1 PFLEAPASAR
11 TCGSGSAGNV
21 HISTRRNQ
29 HRVAKEKN
37 MRIPLSVPTNLF
49 RSRRASTNSRKI
61 LSAAMSLANNG
72 LAACVDAAADA
83 LLRGGI
89 VALPTDTVYGLA
101 CLADCPVAVGRVYAV
116 KGRSSGKP
124 LAVCLDSAARVPDY
138 TIPQDGCSVNAA
150 LLKDLLPGPVTLVLP
165 RGPRLSDRLNPGV
178 SAVGIRVPDHPFILA
193 LCRRIRRPVALTS
206 ANASGA
212 SDSLR
217 PDDFSSLWPD
227 IDLLID
233 GGCLKPGPASTVVE
247 LMPAARLYRV
257 LRTGRALE
265 STACRLARH
274 GYRLEGAEACSSGVA
289 AAGPDDC
296 RLPVPLQVA
305 S

>member
-21 HISTRRNQ
+21 NISTRRNQ

-37 MRIPLSVPTNLF
+37 MRIPLSVPTTLF

-116 KGRSSGKP
+116 KGRSSSKP
-124 LAVCLDSAARVPDY
+124 LAVYSGAA
-138 TIPQDGCSVNAA
+138 
-150 LLKDLLPGPVTLVLP
+150 

-217 PDDFSSLWPD
+217 PDDFSGLWPD

-247 LMPAARLYRV
+247 LIMPAARLYRV

>member
-1 PFLEAPASAR
+1 PASAR

-21 HISTRRNQ
+21 NISTRRNQ

-37 MRIPLSVPTNLF
+37 MRIPLSVPTTLF

-116 KGRSSGKP
+116 KGRSSSKP

-150 LLKDLLPGPVTLVLP
+150 LLKDLLPAQLLWCC
-165 RGPRLSDRLNPGV
+165 RAPRLSDRLNPASQP
-178 SAVGIRVPDHPFILA
+178 SASACPTTRSSW
-193 LCRRIRRPVALTS
+193 LCA
-206 ANASGA
+206 
-212 SDSLR
+212 
-217 PDDFSSLWPD
+217 
-227 IDLLID
+227 
-233 GGCLKPGPASTVVE
+233 VE
-247 LMPAARLYRV
+247 F
-257 LRTGRALE
+257 
-265 STACRLARH
+265 
-274 GYRLEGAEACSSGVA
+274 
-289 AAGPDDC
+289 AGQW
-296 RLPVPLQVA
+296 L
-305 S
+305 